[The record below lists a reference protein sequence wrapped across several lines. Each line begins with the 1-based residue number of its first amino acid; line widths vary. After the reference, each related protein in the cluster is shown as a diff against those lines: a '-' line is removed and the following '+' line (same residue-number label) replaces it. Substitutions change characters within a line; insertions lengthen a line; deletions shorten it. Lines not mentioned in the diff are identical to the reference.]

1 MLKMSYK
8 VTKMQLCV
16 MVLLL
21 LLPFYYTSAKAVR
34 QTGMMEAKVTTETAE
49 LSNKEQHNA
58 DSDAERNVMSY
69 LRNNTFFLWGWFYAL
84 VAAAF
89 QMDDYGWQGETLKKF
104 LDWRFLFIISTIL
117 LIVCSLWGLRCFFK
131 LKSDKNNNK
140 VETETILDNDL
151 LFMGRSYKT
160 LLAVLV
166 AYGFVLLSKRS
177 IILIIVLFILLHFEK
192 KHYVRMGGEM
202 TSGIIR
208 SFIKRH
214 VLELWEQVG
223 VTKGLNDMYGE
234 GILEPKGS
242 GRKARRAPLTHST
255 E

>member
-1 MLKMSYK
+1 
-8 VTKMQLCV
+8 
-16 MVLLL
+16 
-21 LLPFYYTSAKAVR
+21 
-34 QTGMMEAKVTTETAE
+34 
-49 LSNKEQHNA
+49 
-58 DSDAERNVMSY
+58 MSY